1 MCIRNGGAVRW
12 GWGLAGMEEDNRFR
26 APGSGLRGGDRG
38 AQKARGGEGARRWVG
53 RGGKEAQARALLR
66 PGASGTEVTGSREPV
81 VTAGGVGVGY
91 SRVRRRGPGLR
102 GSWGTPWVPE
112 KDLRAASEQLHWR
125 LAGKTLPTEG
135 CVLTRVL
142 RGPRGSKWPAWVPRG
157 TLRFSTAPDAQRN
170 AQ

>member
-1 MCIRNGGAVRW
+1 MGELSGGAGDW
-12 GWGLAGMEEDNRFR
+12 LGWRRTID
-26 APGSGLRGGDRG
+26 SGLRGQACGEGTGTSRRPEG
-38 AQKARGGEGARRWVG
+38 GGEGARRWVG

-91 SRVRRRGPGLR
+91 ARVRRRGPRLWGR
-102 GSWGTPWVPE
+102 WGTPWVPE